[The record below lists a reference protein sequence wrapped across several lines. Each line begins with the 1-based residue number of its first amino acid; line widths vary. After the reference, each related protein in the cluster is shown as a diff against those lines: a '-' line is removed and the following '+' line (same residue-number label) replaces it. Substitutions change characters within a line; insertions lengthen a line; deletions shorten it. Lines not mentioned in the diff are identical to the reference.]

1 MAQALVTVDELVLV
15 ARPRFES
22 MLVDKTMNF
31 AAEAEF
37 AIQQICKS
45 QYSVKLA
52 RANPQAVHDAM
63 TNVSAMG
70 LTLNP
75 ALSLA
80 YLAPRDNKIQL
91 LVSYRGLLHVAVDS
105 GSIRMAKA
113 SLVYSNDS
121 FTPQGLDQQPL
132 HKFNPFAK
140 LAERGEL
147 VGVYVSAKTIHG
159 DWATE
164 WMTTEEVHSVRERS
178 ESWKAY
184 WASRDEASPKK
195 TPWNTDEGEM
205 FKKTVIRRAYK
216 SWPISE
222 RLAKVMD
229 HLNTAGE
236 GIPLGDAPEKDAEP
250 SPLLVAARAAADKG
264 RDAFSAYWQ
273 GLLPSERSALRG
285 DIDALAERTREADE
299 KRTVDNGAEP
309 ADQAAAAAPAASAPV
324 TEPAATDAVTDVE
337 AKPRKR
343 TPPPTP
349 TGPLSFTAERISQRL
364 RDAKTAD
371 AVREASDLIRHLS
384 DRGAAAALE
393 AFAEERLAAMAE
405 TA

>member
-1 MAQALVTVDELVLV
+1 MAQALATVDELVLV

-22 MLVDKTMNF
+22 MLVDQTMNF

-45 QYSVKLA
+45 DYAVKLA
-52 RANPQAVHDAM
+52 RQNPQAVHDAM

-70 LTLNP
+70 VTLNP
-75 ALSLA
+75 TMALA

-91 LVSYRGLLHVAVDS
+91 LVGYRGLIHVAVDS

-113 SLVYSNDS
+113 SLVYSNDE
-121 FTPQGLDQQPL
+121 FTPRGLDEQPI
-132 HKFNPFAK
+132 HKFSPFAK
-140 LAERGEL
+140 LADRGEL

-159 DWATE
+159 DWVSE
-164 WMTTEEVHSVRERS
+164 WMTTEEVHAVRERS
-178 ESWKAY
+178 DSWKAY
-184 WASRDEASPKK
+184 WASRDEAKPKK

-216 SWPISE
+216 TWPVSE
-222 RLAKVMD
+222 RLAQVMA
-229 HLNTAGE
+229 HLDKSGE
-236 GIPLGDAPEKDAEP
+236 GIALGDDPEKETP
-250 SPLLVAARAAADKG
+250 LSPLLLAARAAADQG
-264 RDAFSAYWQ
+264 RDAFSSYWQ
-273 GLLPSERSALRG
+273 KLKPSERSALRG

-299 KRTVDNGAEP
+299 KRTVPNEAES
-309 ADQAAAAAPAASAPV
+309 ATEQAAAAPAPA
-324 TEPAATDAVTDVE
+324 PAADDVTDVV

-364 RDAKTAD
+364 RNATTAD
-371 AVREASDLIRHLS
+371 AVREASDLIRHLA
-384 DRGAAAALE
+384 DKGAAAALE
-393 AFAEERLAAMAE
+393 AFADERLAELLQAA
-405 TA
+405 